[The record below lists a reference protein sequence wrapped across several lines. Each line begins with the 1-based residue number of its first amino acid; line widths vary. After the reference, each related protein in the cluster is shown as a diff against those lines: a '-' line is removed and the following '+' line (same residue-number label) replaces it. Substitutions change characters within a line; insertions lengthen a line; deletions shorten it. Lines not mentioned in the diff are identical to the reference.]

1 VIQYFHPAMNST
13 LTALKA
19 KADAARQSHAYRAEG
34 ASIRFT
40 EDLVE
45 AMESSGLTRSALA
58 EKIGTSSASYIT
70 KILKG
75 ETNFTLDSMVK
86 IAHALNCELSIG
98 LAPLKSVVP
107 MTSIQ
112 RTKVS

>member
-1 VIQYFHPAMNST
+1 MKD

-19 KADAARQSHAYRAEG
+19 KAEAARETHAYRAEG

-40 EDLVE
+40 EDLV
-45 AMESSGLTRSALA
+45 ATMKSSGLTRSALA
-58 EKIGTSSASYIT
+58 DKIGTSPAYIT

-86 IAHALNCELSIG
+86 IAHALNCELAIG
-98 LAPLKSVVP
+98 LTPLKSVVP
-107 MTSIQ
+107 MASI
-112 RTKVS
+112 RRSKVS